1 VTAALDAWTARELRR
16 ARREETVM
24 EKAECLRILTAGHDT
39 LSNAIAH
46 AEALFKKDGHIQLL
60 SIHKAKG
67 LEFDTVFHLDPWRIP
82 SRFIKEGTEEYEQE
96 LNCRYV
102 CETRFKK
109 ELYLINTK
117 DFVI

>member
-1 VTAALDAWTARELRR
+1 
-16 ARREETVM
+16 
-24 EKAECLRILTAGHDT
+24 
-39 LSNAIAH
+39 
-46 AEALFKKDGHIQLL
+46 LFKKDGHIQLL